1 VEFAFVA
8 RRPSG
13 PLEPWVEQV
22 WSARGTIG
30 YRRELIAPTGSCVA
44 VVVLGPP
51 IVETPLAGRGVP
63 VVAADGFLIG
73 PHDGPVVNQPTAET
87 FALGVVTTPL
97 GCGPVLGQDAARL
110 RGAVVDLAVA
120 WPDLADLRARL
131 LVATR
136 AGADPD
142 ALLDLLVAHLEH
154 RLAGP
159 APGLDRCAAAV
170 ALLDA
175 DPGRE
180 IADVARRLGIS
191 HGHLDRVFLRHV
203 GLTPRAYAR
212 IARLRAVLAGVDV
225 FGSVTWAD
233 VAADAGWFDQ
243 SHFIRDF
250 KRHTGVTPS
259 AYLRAQRAEFT
270 ADDAAPGF
278 VPER

>member
-1 VEFAFVA
+1 MEFAFVT

-13 PLEPWVEQV
+13 SLAPWVDEV
-22 WSARGTIG
+22 WSARGMIG

-51 IVETPLAGRGVP
+51 IIETPLAGRGVP
-63 VVAADGFLIG
+63 VVAAEGFLIG
-73 PHDGPVVNQPTAET
+73 PHDGPVVNEPTGET

-97 GCGPVLGQDAARL
+97 GCAPVLGQDAARL

-120 WPDLADLRARL
+120 WPELAGLRARL
-131 LVATR
+131 RTAAR
-136 AGADPD
+136 AGAGADG
-142 ALLDLLVAHLEH
+142 LLDLLVAHLER
-154 RLAGP
+154 RLVGP
-159 APGLDRCAAAV
+159 PPGVDRCAEAV

-180 IADVARRLGIS
+180 ITDVARRLGVS

-212 IARLRAVLAGVDV
+212 IARLRRVLADLDV
-225 FGSVTWAD
+225 FGPVSWAE
-233 VAADAGWFDQ
+233 VAADAGWYDQ

-259 AYLRAQRAEFT
+259 AYLRAQRAQFT
-270 ADDAAPGF
+270 AQDAAPGF
-278 VPER
+278 VPEG

>member
-1 VEFAFVA
+1 MDFEFVA
-8 RRPSG
+8 RRPTG
-13 PLEPWVEQV
+13 ALEPWVEQV

-51 IVETPLAGRGVP
+51 IVETPLAGRGRP
-63 VVAADGFLIG
+63 VVAAEGFLIG
-73 PHDGPVVNQPTAET
+73 PHDGPVVNEPTGET

-110 RGAVVDLAVA
+110 RGAVVDLAAA
-120 WPDLADLRARL
+120 WPDLADLRGRLRAAAR
-131 LVATR
+131 T
-136 AGADPD
+136 GTGPD
-142 ALLDLLVAHLEH
+142 ALLEGLVAHLEH
-154 RLAGP
+154 RLVDP
-159 APGLDRCAAAV
+159 APGVDRCAEAV
-170 ALLDA
+170 TLLDA

-180 IADVARRLGIS
+180 IADVARRLGVS

-212 IARLRAVLAGVDV
+212 IARLRRVLADLDV
-225 FGSVTWAD
+225 FGPVSWSD
-233 VAADAGWFDQ
+233 VAAGAGWFDQ

-259 AYLRAQRAEFT
+259 AYVRAQRAEFT